1 MSSLL
6 VSCYELSDLFK
17 NFSRKGRWG
26 TEESKSRHLFDL
38 KVVDGKKPTNQ
49 PTQNQFSWLRSR
61 MDLGICSDP
70 LFTEEETEAPGRGV
84 GGGTAEP

>member
-1 MSSLL
+1 MSSL
-6 VSCYELSDLFK
+6 VMGYELSDLFK
-17 NFSRKGRWG
+17 ISQEKGG
-26 TEESKSRHLFDL
+26 GEIEESKRWHLFDL

-49 PTQNQFSWLRSR
+49 PTQNPVPHGLGSR

-70 LFTEEETEAPGRGV
+70 LFHEEETGGPGQGC

>member
-1 MSSLL
+1 MPSLL
-6 VSCYELSDLFK
+6 VSFCELSDLFK

-26 TEESKSRHLFDL
+26 TEESKSSHLFDL

-49 PTQNQFSWLRSR
+49 PTQNQSSRLRSR

-70 LFTEEETEAPGRGV
+70 LFTGEETEAQGRGV